1 MKQIKDIEPK
11 QTDFSEVMELL
22 AFSSLSLLEI
32 CDKCTPHLTISQFIK
47 QFKSIHSQ
55 TPAQMRR
62 ELSHTKRR

>member
-32 CDKCTPHLTISQFIK
+32 CDRCTPHLTISQFIK
-47 QFKSIHSQ
+47 QFKSIYSQ

>member
-1 MKQIKDIEPK
+1 MKQIKDTLQK
-11 QTDFSEVMELL
+11 QIDFTEVIELL

-47 QFKSIHSQ
+47 QFKSIYSQ

-62 ELSHTKRR
+62 ELSHTQRR